1 MYRLDSHNL
10 SEVGFYSI
18 DFLSSLLIPIDFSA
32 SIFFVQFHQYL
43 RIFRLITQK
52 MITIFKMGMY
62 NGVFLFVCLF
72 YLFIYF
78 VLCLL
83 PLKFYLLLKSWRY
96 FELLEKKFKTHVV
109 NLYSSEYQNSC

>member
-1 MYRLDSHNL
+1 
-10 SEVGFYSI
+10 
-18 DFLSSLLIPIDFSA
+18 
-32 SIFFVQFHQYL
+32 
-43 RIFRLITQK
+43 
-52 MITIFKMGMY
+52 MITISKMGMY
-62 NGVFLFVCLF
+62 NGVFF

-109 NLYSSEYQNSC
+109 NLYSSKYADDKDLRKFLSYYKIYAIKSTNWFDNKYVICSFEKYYK